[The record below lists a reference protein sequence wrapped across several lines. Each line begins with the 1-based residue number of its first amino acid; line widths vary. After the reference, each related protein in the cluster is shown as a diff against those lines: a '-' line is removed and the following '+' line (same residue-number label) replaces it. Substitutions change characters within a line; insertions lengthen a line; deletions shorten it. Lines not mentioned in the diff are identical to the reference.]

1 MAIMGAPDRQLSSQ
15 EAAEIVE
22 RQIRSFLMEG
32 RILDAQD
39 LLAAVGS
46 DLPIQPK
53 LREVLSPP
61 KVRVLHERGTSL
73 QANLEWLRAN
83 GSRFTRLWVALAGGS
98 LIACAPTLREL
109 RKLLKAF
116 PEVTNLLLHRID

>member
-1 MAIMGAPDRQLSSQ
+1 MSAPGRQFSSQ
-15 EAAEIVE
+15 EAAEVVE

-39 LLAAVGS
+39 LLAAVDP

-53 LREVLSPP
+53 LREVLAAP
-61 KVRVLHERGTSL
+61 KVRVVDERGPSL

-83 GSRFTRLWVALAGGS
+83 GSRFTRLWVALAGGH
-98 LIACAPTLREL
+98 LIACAPSLREL